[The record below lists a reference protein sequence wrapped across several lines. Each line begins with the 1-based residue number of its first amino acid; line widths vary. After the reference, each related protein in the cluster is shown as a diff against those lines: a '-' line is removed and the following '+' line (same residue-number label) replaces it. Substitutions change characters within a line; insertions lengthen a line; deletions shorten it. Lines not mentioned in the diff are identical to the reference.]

1 MLQRP
6 GDAVRRGDQ
15 QQGQQRVRVVEPEHQ
30 HGGRGEREDGAGEQA
45 GSRAGPAAH
54 GGGEQGDGGDAF
66 QRLRDQQAPGA
77 EAEQP
82 GGQAH
87 HPQRGGRL
95 VDGNEVGGVQRAEEP
110 GLPAGRAGLYGG
122 GVEAVRV
129 ARRREVPQVEQAGGG
144 QQHEQGGPHPGG
156 VARVAAPESGEPATR
171 RRDRRGAAAVVGPRR
186 AGRRRAG
193 RRRAGRRIRRRQ
205 RGGGGHRGFL

>member
-15 QQGQQRVRVVEPEHQ
+15 QQGQQRVRVVEPVHQ

-45 GSRAGPAAH
+45 GGRAGPAAH

-95 VDGNEVGGVQRAEEP
+95 VDGDPSRPNGSGSPVARKTCS
-110 GLPAGRAGLYGG
+110 GG
-122 GVEAVRV
+122 GSIGSRNAL
-129 ARRREVPQVEQAGGG
+129 
-144 QQHEQGGPHPGG
+144 
-156 VARVAAPESGEPATR
+156 
-171 RRDRRGAAAVVGPRR
+171 PR
-186 AGRRRAG
+186 ASAWCTSLPVSSALLTSVTSSPTTQEMTPVSNG
-193 RRRAGRRIRRRQ
+193 
-205 RGGGGHRGFL
+205 